1 MTSGLGLK
9 RALGVGIA
17 TLVLLASGAVAA
29 NVSSL
34 AAVLPAGVELPVQVP
49 TIAVKT
55 PTVPV
60 KTPTVPVKTPTI
72 PVKTPTVP
80 VVTLTVPVKTPTVPV
95 KTPTVPVKTPT
106 APVKA
111 PTPTAPSK
119 PPPIKV
125 PTGSGTVPSNGAAG
139 VPSQTPVPKLPS
151 ISPGT
156 PSVPSTISSAAA
168 RIGTKGSGSVV
179 AASRGAVDAGT
190 VGSPG
195 GERVTGGVAE
205 YPIAFGSG
213 GSSSPSPGYGT
224 FPEPPDVA
232 RILAQEG
239 DHALDNREIKQLV
252 LGLRGCLS
260 FLPHQLRAVLELR
273 TGVGQTQA
281 MDAGSVASHLGI
293 SRQRVLMLEPVAL
306 KRLRSAGTQHSCAVP
321 GTELAEQALASY
333 LSISPGSGTGA
344 GGVDGALYF
353 KAPSGSGP
361 SVPVA
366 TGTADETGALHA
378 VRPGSPL
385 FWTILLAL
393 AGLLLIGF
401 LFVDNLGIGRR
412 HRPRGWRRS

>member
-1 MTSGLGLK
+1 V
-9 RALGVGIA
+9 AIA

-34 AAVLPAGVELPVQVP
+34 AAVLPAGVELPSVPVQVP
-49 TIAVKT
+49 TVAVKT

-60 KTPTVPVKTPTI
+60 KTLPIPVKAPPVPVITLTVPVQTPTVPVK
-72 PVKTPTVP
+72 
-80 VVTLTVPVKTPTVPV
+80 TLTVPVKTPTVPV
-95 KTPTVPVKTPT
+95 KAPT
-106 APVKA
+106 A

-119 PPPIKV
+119 PPPIKA

-139 VPSQTPVPKLPS
+139 VPSQTPLPKLPS

-168 RIGTKGSGSVV
+168 RIGTKGSGSGSVV

-195 GERVTGGVAE
+195 GERVTGGVAG
-205 YPIAFGSG
+205 YPIGPSALGPG
-213 GSSSPSPGYGT
+213 GNSSPILGYGT
-224 FPEPPDVA
+224 FPEPPGVA

-239 DHALDNREIKQLV
+239 DRALDNREIKELV
-252 LGLRGCLS
+252 LSLRGCLS

-281 MDAGSVASHLGI
+281 MDAGSVASHLGV

-306 KRLRSAGTQHSCAVP
+306 KRLRSVGRQHSCAVP
-321 GTELAEQALASY
+321 DTEPAGQALASY
-333 LSISPGSGTGA
+333 LSISPGSGMDA

-353 KAPSGSGP
+353 KAPSGAGTTL
-361 SVPVA
+361 PVA
-366 TGTADETGALHA
+366 TGSADKTETALHA

-385 FWTILLAL
+385 FWTLLVAL

-412 HRPRGWRRS
+412 HRPRGWRRT